1 MTPGNKKMIRNHPLC
16 LCFILFTILS
26 SGAFAGNLSEIYE
39 LSVANDPELAA
50 AQARYLS
57 RKEVVSLSRS
67 QLLPQIGLRAQTSDN
82 RRDFPLNSTST
93 TSYFNENGWSGFLT
107 QPVFKLESWY
117 QLQRSK
123 NLRSE
128 AQAKFSSEQ
137 QALIVRVAE
146 IYFRILER
154 EAALSASAAKRE
166 AVKRQL
172 EQVQQRFDVGLVAIT
187 DVLESKAAFDSSTV
201 SVIEDEG
208 AQSNSFEPL
217 VRLTGRSF
225 EFVYGLSDQF
235 PVKSPEPN
243 NEDEW
248 VAEALKNNYTVKA
261 KEALVIAGERSLKA
275 AKSKHLPTIDAQV
288 SYSHN
293 ESGGTSFLGQ
303 EVDQQTA
310 TLNLS
315 MPIFQGGAVRSG
327 VRTAKY
333 DLEAAR
339 KILDLTRRQVVENT
353 RSLFRLVKT
362 DVARVSAGKRGIES
376 SESALEATLT
386 GYEVGTR
393 NIVDVLNAQRN
404 LFLSQFQYASARYRY
419 VLNTLRLKQT
429 VGVLAPE
436 DIYNLDEFLD
446 TAQTI
451 NRTIKL
457 TR

>member
-1 MTPGNKKMIRNHPLC
+1 MIISKKKTFRNYHFFLFLLLC
-16 LCFILFTILS
+16 NLS
-26 SGAFAGNLSEIYE
+26 PMSAFAGNLSEIYE
-39 LSVANDPELAA
+39 LSVSNDPELAT

-57 RKEVVSLSRS
+57 RKEVVPLSRS
-67 QLLPQIGLRAQTSDN
+67 QLLPQIGFRAQTSDN
-82 RRDFPLNSTST
+82 RREFPSNPASTA
-93 TSYFNENGWSGFLT
+93 SYFNENGWSGFLS
-107 QPVFKLESWY
+107 QPIFKLESWY

-217 VRLTGRSF
+217 VRLTGRAF
-225 EFVYGLSDQF
+225 DFVYGLSDQF
-235 PVKSPEPN
+235 PVKSPDPN
-243 NEDEW
+243 NEEEW
-248 VAEALKNNYTVKA
+248 VDEALKNNYTVKA
-261 KEALVIAGERSLKA
+261 NEALVDAGKRSLKA
-275 AKSKHLPTIDAQV
+275 AKSRHLPTIDAQV

-327 VRTAKY
+327 VRTARH

-339 KILDLTRRQVVENT
+339 KILDLTKRQVVENT
-353 RSLFRLVKT
+353 RSLFRLVNT

-393 NIVDVLNAQRN
+393 NIVDVLNAQRS

-436 DIYNLDEFLD
+436 DIYNLNKFLD
-446 TAQTI
+446 TTQTI
-451 NRTIKL
+451 TRTTKL

>member
-1 MTPGNKKMIRNHPLC
+1 MIISKKKTFRNYHFFLFLLLC
-16 LCFILFTILS
+16 NLFPM
-26 SGAFAGNLSEIYE
+26 GVFASNLSEIYE
-39 LSVANDPELAA
+39 LSVSNDPELAT

-57 RKEVVSLSRS
+57 RKEVVPLSRS
-67 QLLPQIGLRAQTSDN
+67 QLLPQIGVRAQTSDN
-82 RRDFPLNSTST
+82 RREFPANPASTA
-93 TSYFNENGWSGFLT
+93 SYFNENGWSGFLS
-107 QPVFKLESWY
+107 QPIFRLESWY

-217 VRLTGRSF
+217 VRLTGRAF
-225 EFVYGLSDQF
+225 DFVYGLSDQF
-235 PVKSPEPN
+235 PVKSPDPN
-243 NEDEW
+243 NEEEW
-248 VAEALKNNYTVKA
+248 VDEALKNNYTVKA
-261 KEALVIAGERSLKA
+261 NEALVDAGKRSLKA
-275 AKSKHLPTIDAQV
+275 AKSRHLPTIDAQV

-327 VRTAKY
+327 VRTARH

-339 KILDLTRRQVVENT
+339 KILDLTKRQVVENT
-353 RSLFRLVKT
+353 RSLFRLVNT

-393 NIVDVLNAQRN
+393 NIVDVLNAQRS

-429 VGVLAPE
+429 VGVLTPE
-436 DIYNLDEFLD
+436 DIYNLNKFLD
-446 TAQTI
+446 TTQTI
-451 NRTIKL
+451 TRTTKL

>member
-1 MTPGNKKMIRNHPLC
+1 MIGNKKTTRNH
-16 LCFILFTILS
+16 FLFLVFLTCNLFS
-26 SGAFAGNLSEIYE
+26 KTSFAGNLSEIYE
-39 LSVANDPELAA
+39 LSVSNDPELAA

-57 RKEVVSLSRS
+57 RKEIVPLSRS
-67 QLLPQIGLRAQTSDN
+67 QLLPQIGVRAQTSDN
-82 RRDFPLNSTST
+82 RREFPSNPAST
-93 TSYFNENGWSGFLT
+93 TSYFNENGWSGFLS
-107 QPVFKLESWY
+107 QSVFRLESWY

-146 IYFRILER
+146 VYFRILER
-154 EAALSASAAKRE
+154 EAALAASAAKRE

-217 VRLTGRSF
+217 VRLTGKAF
-225 EFVYGLSDQF
+225 DFVYGLSDQF
-235 PVKSPEPN
+235 PVKSPDPN

-248 VAEALKNNYTVKA
+248 VEEALKNNYTVKA
-261 KEALVIAGERSLKA
+261 NEALVDAGERSLKA

-327 VRTAKY
+327 VRTARH
-333 DLEAAR
+333 DLEASR
-339 KILDLTRRQVVENT
+339 KILDLTKRQVVENT
-353 RSLFRLVKT
+353 RSLFRLVNT

-393 NIVDVLNAQRN
+393 NIVDVLNAQRS

-429 VGVLAPE
+429 VGVLASE
-436 DIYNLDEFLD
+436 DIYNLNKFLD
-446 TAQTI
+446 PAQTI
-451 NRTIKL
+451 NRTTKL

>member
-1 MTPGNKKMIRNHPLC
+1 M
-16 LCFILFTILS
+16 
-26 SGAFAGNLSEIYE
+26 
-39 LSVANDPELAA
+39 
-50 AQARYLS
+50 
-57 RKEVVSLSRS
+57 
-67 QLLPQIGLRAQTSDN
+67 
-82 RRDFPLNSTST
+82 
-93 TSYFNENGWSGFLT
+93 
-107 QPVFKLESWY
+107 
-117 QLQRSK
+117 
-123 NLRSE
+123 
-128 AQAKFSSEQ
+128 
-137 QALIVRVAE
+137 
-146 IYFRILER
+146 
-154 EAALSASAAKRE
+154 EAAWAP
-166 AVKRQL
+166 L

-217 VRLTGRSF
+217 VRLTGRTF

-235 PVKSPEPN
+235 PVKSPDPN

-261 KEALVIAGERSLKA
+261 NEALVSAGERSLKA
-275 AKSKHLPTIDAQV
+275 AKSRHLPTIDAQV
-288 SYSHN
+288 SYSHS
-293 ESGGTSFLGQ
+293 ESGGISFLGQ

-315 MPIFQGGAVRSG
+315 MPVFQGGAVRSG
-327 VRTAKY
+327 VRTAKH

-353 RSLFRLVKT
+353 RNLFRLVNT
-362 DVARVSAGKRGIES
+362 DVARVFAGKRGIES

-393 NIVDVLNAQRN
+393 NIVDVLNAQRS

-436 DIYNLDEFLD
+436 DIYNLNKFLD
-446 TAQTI
+446 TTQTI
-451 NRTIKL
+451 NRTTKL